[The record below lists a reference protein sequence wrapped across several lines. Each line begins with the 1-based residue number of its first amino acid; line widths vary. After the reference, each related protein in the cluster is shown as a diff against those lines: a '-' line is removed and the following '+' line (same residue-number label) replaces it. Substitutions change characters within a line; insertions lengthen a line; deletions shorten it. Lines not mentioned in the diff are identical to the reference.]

1 MHVAD
6 IMTSAPATIEQGA
19 SVTRAFQL
27 MLDNEYQQLPVLSEN
42 GHLVGIIHQR
52 DCRCALGLPEP
63 SAANCETDAPLTT
76 QVAPA
81 KTLWV
86 QHYMQPAPIVVEP
99 ETPAHEAARLMTT
112 HHVRALPVMRGE
124 TLVGIV
130 TVSDLLIAFMRLLRQ
145 GDAQSEKREGDR
157 RWRLA

>member
-6 IMTSAPATIEQGA
+6 IMTSTPITIEQGA
-19 SVTRAFQL
+19 SITRAFQL

-42 GHLVGIIHQR
+42 GHLVGVIHQR

-63 SAANCETDAPLTT
+63 RATNCGTEMPIETRISP
-76 QVAPA
+76 P
-81 KTLWV
+81 KNLWV
-86 QHYMQPAPIVVEP
+86 QHYMQPAPIIVEP
-99 ETPAHEAARLMTT
+99 ETPVHEAARLMTT

-130 TVSDLLIAFMRLLRQ
+130 TVSDLLIAFMRLLRS
-145 GDAQSEKREGDR
+145 GDAHSDQIDVGK
-157 RWRLA
+157 RWRMA

>member
-6 IMTSAPATIEQGA
+6 IMTSAPLTIEQGA

-27 MLDNEYQQLPVLSEN
+27 MLDNEYQQLPVLSDN

-63 SAANCETDAPLTT
+63 NAFICEKDARGAAR
-76 QVAPA
+76 VAPA

-86 QHYMQPAPIVVEP
+86 QDYMQPAPIVVEP
-99 ETPAHEAARLMTT
+99 ETTAHEAARLMTT

-145 GDAQSEKREGDR
+145 SEAQAEKRDGGR
-157 RWRLA
+157 RWRMA

>member
-6 IMTSAPATIEQGA
+6 IMTSAPVTIEQGA
-19 SVTRAFQL
+19 SVSRAFQL
-27 MLDNEYQQLPVLSEN
+27 MLENEYQQLPVLSEN

-63 SAANCETDAPLTT
+63 NAISCDDDIPIPAR
-76 QVAPA
+76 VAPA

-86 QHYMQPAPIVVEP
+86 HHYMQPAPIVVEP

-145 GDAQSEKREGDR
+145 SDAQAEKRDGNR